1 MTPWILAYGATL
13 LLIGVFDAIWLGW
26 LAKDFYQTQLAA
38 LLEPQVRWLPALLF
52 YLGYPLGVLGLALN
66 PMPQSWAQAVGRSA
80 FFGLMAY
87 ATYDLS
93 NWATL
98 KTWNGRIVL
107 VDTAWGMVLS
117 AAAGAVA
124 YAVLLRFKQS

>member
-1 MTPWILAYGATL
+1 MTPWILAYGAAL
-13 LLIGVFDAIWLGW
+13 LLIGLLDAVWLGW
-26 LAKDFYQTQLAA
+26 LARDFYQTELVA

-52 YLGYPLGVLGLALN
+52 YLGYPLGLLGLALN
-66 PMPQSWAQAVGRSA
+66 PVPASWTTAVARSA

-98 KTWNGRIVL
+98 KTWNWRIVV
-107 VDTAWGMVLS
+107 VDTTWGIVLS

-124 YAVLLRFKQS
+124 YAVLLRNAP

>member
-13 LLIGVFDAIWLGW
+13 LLIGLFDAIWLGW

-107 VDTAWGMVLS
+107 VDTLWGVVLS

-124 YAVLLRFKQS
+124 YAVLLRWK

>member
-13 LLIGVFDAIWLGW
+13 LLIGLFDAIWLGW
-26 LAKDFYQTQLAA
+26 LAKDFYQTELAA

-52 YLGYPLGVLGLALN
+52 YVGYPIGLLGLALN
-66 PMPQSWAQAVGRSA
+66 PMPTSWSTAIWRSA
-80 FFGLMAY
+80 FFGLAAY

-98 KTWNGRIVL
+98 KTWNWRIVV
-107 VDTAWGMVLS
+107 VDTSWGMVLS

-124 YAVLLRFKQS
+124 YAVLLRWK